1 MRIALRLFLLRLLKT
16 WTLLGF
22 LSCGAVH
29 AAANSFDGYAVA
41 SNEELDSMRGGFEFS
56 GANGTQ
62 FLLAFT
68 YDQVSVING
77 VVVAVTSLNLLQLL
91 NGGTL
96 ASALTTRLFAP
107 PPTVADATHAATSG
121 AGTATLSVSP
131 RLAANLAQV
140 DKVFS
145 SDHPSAQGTQISTT
159 QVQSDQPNTPNV
171 GTSLIDKTVPLPSL
185 PSPIVPPA
193 ASPPMSTTATSS
205 GWVNVP
211 TSTVAATPAAGVQV
225 SSLNGMTLITSG
237 PGNSFDSQAL
247 NTYLSTFI
255 QNTVNDQV
263 IRNVTILN
271 ATIASRQLAALA
283 ELNAALSRGIAAAIR

>member
-1 MRIALRLFLLRLLKT
+1 MRNALRFFLLCLLKT
-16 WTLLGF
+16 SALLGF

-56 GANGTQ
+56 ANGTQ

-68 YDQVSVING
+68 YDQVSVVNG

-96 ASALTTRLFAP
+96 ASALTTRLLAP

-121 AGTATLSVSP
+121 AGSATLSVSP

-145 SDHPSAQGTQISTT
+145 PDHPNAQDVQVSTT
-159 QVQSDQPNTPNV
+159 QVQRDQLDTQNNV
-171 GTSLIDKTVPLPSL
+171 GTSLIDKTGGHQSL
-185 PSPIVPPA
+185 PSPIATPA
-193 ASPPMSTTATSS
+193 SNPPMSTATTSS
-205 GWVNVP
+205 GSASVP
-211 TSTVAATPAAGVQV
+211 VPAVAATPAAGVQV
-225 SSLNGMTLITSG
+225 NSVNGMTLITSG
-237 PGNSFDSQAL
+237 PGNTFDSQAL
-247 NTYLSTFI
+247 NNLSTFI

-263 IRNVTILN
+263 IRNVTILS
-271 ATIASRQLAALA
+271 ATIASANWRLT
-283 ELNAALSRGIAAAIR
+283 ELNAALSRGIAAATR

>member
-1 MRIALRLFLLRLLKT
+1 MRIALRLFLWRLLKT
-16 WTLLGF
+16 SVLLGF

-29 AAANSFDGYAVA
+29 AATNSFDGYAVA

-56 GANGTQ
+56 ANGTQ

-107 PPTVADATHAATSG
+107 PPTVADATHAATLG

-145 SDHPSAQGTQISTT
+145 ADHPNAQDVQTSTT
-159 QVQSDQPNTPNV
+159 QVQRDQLNTPNNV
-171 GTSLIDKTVPLPSL
+171 GTSLIDKTGGHQSL
-185 PSPIVPPA
+185 PSPVATPA
-193 ASPPMSTTATSS
+193 SSPPMSTAATSS
-205 GWVNVP
+205 GSASVPVP
-211 TSTVAATPAAGVQV
+211 TVTATPAAGVQV
-225 SSLNGMTLITSG
+225 NSVNGMTLITSG

-247 NTYLSTFI
+247 NNLSTFI

-263 IRNVTILN
+263 IRNVTILS
-271 ATIASRQLAALA
+271 ATIASANWRLT
-283 ELNAALSRGIAAAIR
+283 ELNAALSRGIAAATR